1 MATAP
6 ECNACYCENCYVK
19 CIPEIEVMPESFKVV
34 YGDWVFWPG
43 GWRGDFGGALVLRSE
58 EEDCNGEIKYRAYS
72 ESAVQ

>member
-1 MATAP
+1 
-6 ECNACYCENCYVK
+6 
-19 CIPEIEVMPESFKVV
+19 MPESFKVV